1 VDNKQ
6 NLDASQTKMLR
17 DQKLINENEYAYYAG
32 DLIIAENA
40 LTGDKRIVGQSA
52 MLSESPRRVLKG

>member
-1 VDNKQ
+1 MDNKQ

-17 DQKLINENEYAYYAG
+17 DQKLINQNEYAYCAG

-40 LTGDKRIVGQSA
+40 LTGEKRIVGQSI
-52 MLSESPRRVLKG
+52 MLSESHRRVLKG